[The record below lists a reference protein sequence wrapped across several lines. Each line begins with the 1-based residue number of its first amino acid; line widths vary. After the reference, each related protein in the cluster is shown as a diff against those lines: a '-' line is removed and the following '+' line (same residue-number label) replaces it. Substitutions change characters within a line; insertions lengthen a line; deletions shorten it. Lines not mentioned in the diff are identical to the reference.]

1 MDDGIATIIAAGI
14 AAVISLVSSGVALH
28 AANKSNKS
36 AEQSNEVTNR
46 TNREIAMAEQ
56 DAENKRNDIQID
68 ANIVWTAR
76 VEWIQNVRNLTA
88 EFISA
93 VNNYI
98 LSDNIELRKRNFEI
112 VWEKSRLLI
121 LYFGPDADG
130 LVDDNSN
137 ILDKHSNKA
146 KNEKIVK
153 LIQDICDGA
162 ETYFLNLQW
171 ISQYESSLSRCKE
184 CKDSEDI
191 FETCEIIE
199 CGQLSA
205 DEQNRKCESYKNYNM
220 EFVHKY
226 VVQNNEFKSKIT
238 TLIEAMRIYLKIEW
252 NRTKERKET

>member
-14 AAVISLVSSGVALH
+14 AAVISFVSSGVALH

-146 KNEKIVK
+146 IIPTGNPIIGIIHANTPTIPSTSAATPNPGLRAL
-153 LIQDICDGA
+153 LISGTA
-162 ETYFLNLQW
+162 
-171 ISQYESSLSRCKE
+171 
-184 CKDSEDI
+184 
-191 FETCEIIE
+191 
-199 CGQLSA
+199 
-205 DEQNRKCESYKNYNM
+205 
-220 EFVHKY
+220 
-226 VVQNNEFKSKIT
+226 
-238 TLIEAMRIYLKIEW
+238 
-252 NRTKERKET
+252 

>member
-14 AAVISLVSSGVALH
+14 AAVISLASSGVALH

-112 VWEKSRLLI
+112 MWRK
-121 LYFGPDADG
+121 
-130 LVDDNSN
+130 VD
-137 ILDKHSNKA
+137 
-146 KNEKIVK
+146 
-153 LIQDICDGA
+153 
-162 ETYFLNLQW
+162 Y
-171 ISQYESSLSRCKE
+171 
-184 CKDSEDI
+184 
-191 FETCEIIE
+191 
-199 CGQLSA
+199 
-205 DEQNRKCESYKNYNM
+205 
-220 EFVHKY
+220 
-226 VVQNNEFKSKIT
+226 
-238 TLIEAMRIYLKIEW
+238 
-252 NRTKERKET
+252 

>member
-1 MDDGIATIIAAGI
+1 MDDGIATII

-171 ISQYESSLSRCKE
+171 ISQHESSLSRCKE

-220 EFVHKY
+220 ECVHNY

>member
-1 MDDGIATIIAAGI
+1 MDDGIATII

-130 LVDDNSN
+130 LVDDDSN

-171 ISQYESSLSRCKE
+171 ISQHESSLSRCKE

-220 EFVHKY
+220 ECVHKY
-226 VVQNNEFKSKIT
+226 VNQIMNLNQK
-238 TLIEAMRIYLKIEW
+238 LLR
-252 NRTKERKET
+252 